1 MKKCWPYCKML
12 YLCIPFEKED
22 DIADVAQLARARDL

>member
-1 MKKCWPYCKML
+1 MKIYRKKL

-22 DIADVAQLARARDL
+22 QTADVAQLARARDL